1 MAFGLKN
8 SLGLFL
14 MTMGATRN
22 DHSFT
27 KNEELAVKFEQRSDA
42 EARQKKLLIM
52 NLKIVA
58 IDTAAK
64 HLTQFFWLTF
74 FTIHALLTNI
84 PIFKAKQERQK
95 LQVMGFYVSIASAVP
110 LF

>member
-8 SLGLFL
+8 NNGLFL
-14 MTMGATRN
+14 MTMGTARN

-27 KNEELAVKFEQRSDA
+27 KNEELAVKFEQHADA
-42 EARQKKLLIM
+42 EARKKKLTIL

-64 HLTQFFWLTF
+64 HLT
-74 FTIHALLTNI
+74 
-84 PIFKAKQERQK
+84 
-95 LQVMGFYVSIASAVP
+95 
-110 LF
+110 

>member
-8 SLGLFL
+8 NNGLFL
-14 MTMGATRN
+14 MTMGTTRN

-27 KNEELAVKFEQRSDA
+27 KNEELAVKFEQESDA
-42 EARQKKLLIM
+42 EARQKKLRIF

-64 HLTQFFWLTF
+64 HLT
-74 FTIHALLTNI
+74 
-84 PIFKAKQERQK
+84 
-95 LQVMGFYVSIASAVP
+95 
-110 LF
+110 